1 MTPDSTTRGVDT
13 TYCNSKSMSTT
24 RGVDTLHVIVS
35 IMTPDSTTRG
45 VDTLHVIV
53 RV

>member
-1 MTPDSTTRGVDT
+1 MSTTRGVEWRPT
-13 TYCNSKSMSTT
+13 LLLGV
-24 RGVDTLHVIVS
+24 GVDTLHVIVSS